1 MYIDYLKII
10 KDLYPF
16 WLEMQI
22 KCYIIEPLHD
32 KTITG
37 QLYRH
42 YREPVATSIMKRGIY
57 K

>member
-1 MYIDYLKII
+1 MDIEYSKIYE
-10 KDLYPF
+10 DLYPF

-22 KCYIIEPLHD
+22 KCYIIEPLRD

-42 YREPVATSIMKRGIY
+42 YREPVVTSIMKRGTY

>member
-1 MYIDYLKII
+1 MYIDYSKIYE
-10 KDLYPF
+10 DLYPF

-42 YREPVATSIMKRGIY
+42 YREPVAISIMKRGTY